1 LWCVK
6 WKTNIV
12 GFEISLP
19 TVKAICNVI
28 WVACET
34 VIRTSHTLTA
44 RNHIATQGSIAGIGV
59 KALQTPRHA
68 FFTIK
73 LIVGEVPVMAAKTFQ
88 CVVIV
93 TVVTARL
100 TS

>member
-1 LWCVK
+1 M
-6 WKTNIV
+6 
-12 GFEISLP
+12 P